1 MRSKTTSGV
10 FKATVGL
17 SAISIISKLLAFARE
32 QFIAWRFGASA
43 SVDSYVAAFTAPQ
56 LLAGILGGAVAAAF
70 LPVYTAQRAK
80 SEEAGQQLAG
90 TSLLAV
96 VLISGLGSAL
106 MLAFAPGVVRLL
118 VGNFPPEQQRL
129 TVQLLR
135 IMSGGVTLLSLS
147 FFLTML
153 LNSHTEFMMPAMVPV
168 VANVILV
175 LGLIFMGAWGIVGL
189 SVLTALSMALPILL
203 LIWAIYRRGIRVGLH
218 YAFAS
223 GPFRKVAALSVPI
236 FASSAFGQVY
246 QLVDRRLASGLDAGS
261 LASLNFAVKLAQL
274 PIAIFVTALVTAVY
288 PTLAQQASEGDL
300 QGYGETVSASL
311 RGVSLLI
318 IPAAVGMFVLQTPIV
333 RLAFERG
340 SFDET
345 ATARTAV
352 ALGYYAVGILGLAM
366 AQVLARAFY
375 SLQDTLTPVKVGII
389 TATINVALAFILVR
403 PMGHGGL
410 ALANS
415 LGSFFNSGMLLFVL
429 SRKLRRGALNF
440 GPLLGKTAV
449 ASALMG
455 AGAYGVYGLAASR
468 FGQIISLGAAVGFG
482 MAVYGVMLLI
492 MRVEEVNLV
501 RRRLLRMAG
510 RG

>member
-10 FKATVGL
+10 FKATLGL
-17 SAISIISKLLAFARE
+17 SAISIISKILAFARE

-80 SEEAGQQLAG
+80 SEKAGQRLAG

-106 MLAFAPGVVRLL
+106 MLAFAPAVVRLL
-118 VGNFPPEQQRL
+118 VGNFPPEQQVL

-135 IMSGGVTLLSLS
+135 IMSAGVTLLSLS

-153 LNSHTEFMMPAMVPV
+153 LNSHKEFMMPALVPV
-168 VANVILV
+168 VTNIVLV
-175 LGLIFMGAWGIVGL
+175 LGLIFIGSWGIVGL
-189 SVLTALSMALPILL
+189 SVFTTLSMGLPILI
-203 LIWAIYRRGIRVGLH
+203 LIWAIYRRGIKVGFH

-223 GPFRKVAALSVPI
+223 SAFRKVAALSVPI

-288 PTLAQQASEGDL
+288 PTLAQQASEKDL
-300 QGYGETVSASL
+300 QGFGETVSASL
-311 RGVSLLI
+311 RGVSLLL

-340 SFDET
+340 SFDEI
-345 ATARTAV
+345 ATAKTAV
-352 ALGYYAVGILGLAM
+352 ALGYYAIGILGLAM

-375 SLQDTLTPVKVGII
+375 SLQDTLTPVKVGIA

-415 LGSFFNSGMLLFVL
+415 MGYFFNSGMLLLIL
-429 SRKLRRGALNF
+429 SSKLKRGALNF
-440 GPLLGKTAV
+440 GPLAGKAV
-449 ASALMG
+449 LASALMG
-455 AGAYGVYGLAASR
+455 AVAYGVYGLAASR

-482 MAVYGVMLLI
+482 VAVYGIMLLL
-492 MRVEEVNLV
+492 MRVEEVSLV

-510 RG
+510 KG